1 MGIRE
6 WCRECFAY
14 HPCVTTALG
23 PWFEIL
29 RDRSDRR
36 WEAIEESRRRTIG
49 ILDSLGE
56 SVAALESPT
65 TSIVVTG
72 SLGRGEVAL
81 GSDLDWFLLVD
92 GPADPRHFLTLREIE
107 ARLSDSGLKRPGR
120 SATFGDLVTSHE
132 LIHYIAG
139 TRDTNENLTRRILLL
154 AESRALTNPA
164 IREGVIRGILARYI
178 VHDRPVGGRAGRPS
192 TIPHFLLNDVVRY
205 WRTMA
210 ADFASKMWERGR
222 EGWAI
227 RNVKLRFSRKL
238 IYVWGLLACFSWDL
252 FPPRDGEMIEPVD
265 MPERLAEHVLE
276 QTRLTP
282 LDLLSRMLVER
293 TDLSLA
299 ADLIDT
305 YDLFLEALSDP
316 EKRQH
321 LGELKFDAAADD
333 ALYDELRRAS
343 GRFSKGLV
351 RLFFDSDRQLAE
363 LTKTFAMF

>member
-1 MGIRE
+1 M
-6 WCRECFAY
+6 
-14 HPCVTTALG
+14 TTALG

-29 RDRSDRR
+29 RDRCDAQWS
-36 WEAIEESRRRTIG
+36 AIAASRHRTIG
-49 ILDSLGE
+49 ILDELRE
-56 SVAALESPT
+56 SVRSLESPT

-72 SLGRGEVAL
+72 SLGRGEVAS

-92 GPADPRHFLTLREIE
+92 GPADPRHFLALRDIE
-107 ARLSDSGLKRPGR
+107 ARFAESGLRRPGR

-154 AESRALTNPA
+154 SESRALTNDA
-164 IREGVIRGILARYI
+164 LREGVISGILSRYI

-238 IYVWGLLACFSWDL
+238 IYVWGLLACFSWDM
-252 FPPRDGEMIEPVD
+252 FPPRDGSEVEGDAMA
-265 MPERLAEHVLE
+265 ERLAGHVLE

-299 ADLIDT
+299 PDLIDT
-305 YDLFLEALSDP
+305 YDSFLAALSDSDT
-316 EKRQH
+316 RRH
-321 LGELKFDAAADD
+321 LGDLGFDSAVDD
-333 ALYDELRRAS
+333 PLYRELRSAS
-343 GRFSKGLV
+343 GRFSKALV
-351 RLFFDSDRQLAE
+351 KLFFDSDRQLAE

>member
-1 MGIRE
+1 M
-6 WCRECFAY
+6 
-14 HPCVTTALG
+14 TTALG

-29 RDRSDRR
+29 REQCDAR
-36 WEAIEESRRRTIG
+36 WPALEESRRRSIG
-49 ILDSLGE
+49 ILDQLGE
-56 SVAALESPT
+56 SVSALESST
-65 TSIVVTG
+65 TSVVVTG
-72 SLGRGEVAL
+72 SLGRGEVAS

-92 GPADPRHFLTLREIE
+92 GPADPQHFLNLRGIE
-107 ARLSDSGLKRPGR
+107 GAFAESGLRRPGR

-154 AESRALTNPA
+154 SESRALTNA
-164 IREGVIRGILARYI
+164 ALRENVVRGILARYI
-178 VHDRPVGGRAGRPS
+178 VHDRPVGGRGGKPS

-238 IYVWGLLACFSWDL
+238 IYVWGLLASFSWDL
-252 FPPRDGEMIEPVD
+252 FPPQDAGIVEASQ

-282 LDLLSRMLVER
+282 IDLLSRMLAER
-293 TDLSLA
+293 TDLSLVP
-299 ADLIDT
+299 DLIET
-305 YDLFLEALSDP
+305 YDTFLAALADP
-316 EKRQH
+316 DKRKH
-321 LGELKFDAAADD
+321 LGELEFDSAADD
-333 ALYDELRRAS
+333 PLYRELRSAS
-343 GRFSKGLV
+343 SRFSKGLV
-351 RLFFDSDRQLAE
+351 RLFFDSDRQLTE